1 MRIVVYFYPGS
12 EIVGEN
18 NHPSGAVELAGRF
31 TGGESKLDG
40 ENWLVC
46 DVFRTL
52 LAVILVNKL
61 VFSDLVTCSAQWSLG
76 GQWGLYGFK
85 YTLPEMSALT
95 KMTSFTCQDLGWKL
109 GEKGL
114 LTLNRSFTKTSQI

>member
-1 MRIVVYFYPGS
+1 MYFYQGS
-12 EIVGEN
+12 EIVGKN
-18 NHPSGAVELAGRF
+18 NHASGAVELAGGRF

-40 ENWLVC
+40 ENLVVC

-61 VFSDLVTCSAQWSLG
+61 VFSDLVTCSAEWSLG
-76 GQWGLYGFK
+76 GQWGLNRSK

-114 LTLNRSFTKTSQI
+114 LTLTRSFTKTFQI

>member
-1 MRIVVYFYPGS
+1 M
-12 EIVGEN
+12 
-18 NHPSGAVELAGRF
+18 ELAGGRF
-31 TGGESKLDG
+31 TGGESRLDG
-40 ENWLVC
+40 ENLVVC

-61 VFSDLVTCSAQWSLG
+61 KFSDLVTCSAQWSLG
-76 GQWGLYGFK
+76 GQWGLNRFN

-95 KMTSFTCQDLGWKL
+95 KVTSFTCQDLGWKS

-114 LTLNRSFTKTSQI
+114 LTLTRSFTNTSQI